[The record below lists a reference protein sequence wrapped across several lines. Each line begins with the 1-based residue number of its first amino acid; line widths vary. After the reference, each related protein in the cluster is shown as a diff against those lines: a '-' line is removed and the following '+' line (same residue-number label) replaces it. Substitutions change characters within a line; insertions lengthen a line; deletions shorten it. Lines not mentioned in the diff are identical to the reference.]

1 MKDEEEKQHIS
12 QHKMHYFL
20 NEHDDLKTR
29 RDLKQS
35 LAGLKGGRPC

>member
-1 MKDEEEKQHIS
+1 MKDGEEKPRIS

-29 RDLKQS
+29 WDLKQS
-35 LAGLKGGRPC
+35 LAGLKGGRAC